1 MGVLVSHREW
11 FDRGDDGGSGG
22 SGRPAAPPFRVRRP
36 GPLGPTLAILVAL
49 VVLVVL
55 ASQLWTEVLWFD
67 SIGFERVFTT
77 ELTTK
82 ILLFVGGGLVT
93 AGLVA
98 SSLVIAYR
106 QRPVYAPVSPEQQNL
121 DHYREMLDPVRKLG
135 TIGIPAVLG
144 LFAGSAAASMWQTWL
159 LWANRVPFGKKDAQF
174 GLDIGFFV
182 FTLPWLRFLIGFLTM
197 ALVLATAAAA
207 LTHYVYGGLRLQGR
221 GERTT
226 TAARI
231 HLSLLLAALVLLR
244 AASYWLDRYS
254 LTTQDSRLIT
264 GITYTDAHAVMPT
277 KAILAVAAV
286 MCAALFV
293 ATIWTKSWR
302 LPIVGVSLLVVC
314 AVVVGGIYPALVQS
328 LKVKPSEKSLEA
340 TYIDRNIKAT
350 RDAYG
355 LTTAQVQSYQAETT
369 VSQGQLRNDADTI
382 PGIRLVDPAMVSP
395 TFKQLQAVKSY
406 YQFPDALDVDRYSVN
421 GKLNDTVI
429 AVRELDL
436 AGVPESQRG
445 WVNDHTVYTH
455 GFGVV
460 AAYGNKR
467 GDDGQPVFFE
477 QNIPPSGA
485 LGDFQP
491 RIYFGESSPDYSIV
505 GGPANGPKRELDY
518 PDSSANGQQNTTYSG
533 KGGVAIGSFL
543 RQAAYALKYRELK
556 IMLSDTVN
564 SQSRILDDRTPR
576 ERVQKVAP
584 WLTLDG
590 NPYPAVIDG
599 RIQWIVD
606 GYTTSSNYPYS
617 RLQSIDN
624 ATSDSLTSRST
635 SVTALEQGQV
645 NYIRNSVK
653 ATVDAYDGSV
663 HLYAWD
669 NQDPLLKAW
678 SRAFPGTI
686 EPMSAISGAL
696 MAHLRYPEDLFKVQR
711 LMLARYHVTDA
722 GSFYGGQDFWR
733 VPSDPTQEQKVV
745 DQPPYYLSVAMPGQ
759 SSPAFSLTTTFMP
772 QGDRQVLAGFMAVD
786 SDAGSATGQRR
797 AGYGAMRL
805 LELPRDTTVRGPGQV
820 QNDIESSNIGSPRF
834 TQTLSQFLSLNRQG
848 GSHVDLGNLLTLP
861 VGGGLLYVEPIYVS
875 GTAGSSYPLSRVVV
889 VAFGDKLAWSDTL
902 TGALDGLFGGNAGA
916 VAGDSG
922 SGGTTTPP
930 STGPT
935 GSTGSSTALSKALA
949 DAQRAYAAGQDALKK
964 GDFAAY
970 GQAQKDLQD
979 AIARAVAAQPKGGSV
994 TVSPSPS
1001 ASPSSAPSPSATAK
1015 PSGTATG
1022 TG

>member
-49 VVLVVL
+49 VVLVLL

-135 TIGIPAVLG
+135 TIGIPVVLG

-159 LWANRVPFGKKDAQF
+159 LWANRVPFGTKDAQF

-302 LPIVGVSLLVVC
+302 LPIVGVALLVVC

-669 NQDPLLKAW
+669 DQDPLLKAW

>member
-1 MGVLVSHREW
+1 
-11 FDRGDDGGSGG
+11 
-22 SGRPAAPPFRVRRP
+22 
-36 GPLGPTLAILVAL
+36 
-49 VVLVVL
+49 
-55 ASQLWTEVLWFD
+55 

-82 ILLFVGGGLVT
+82 VLLFAGGGLVT

-135 TIGIPAVLG
+135 TVGIPVVLG
-144 LFAGSAAASMWQTWL
+144 LFAGSAAASQWQTWL
-159 LWANRVPFGKKDAQF
+159 LWANRVPFDRKDAQF

-182 FTLPWLRFLIGFLTM
+182 FTLPWLRFLVGFLTM

-231 HLSLLLAALVLLR
+231 HLSLLLAALVLVR
-244 AASYWLDRYS
+244 AASPWLDRYS

-340 TYIDRNIKAT
+340 PYIDRNIKAT

-355 LTTAQVQSYQAETT
+355 LTTAQVQPYKAETT

-406 YQFPDALDVDRYSVN
+406 YQFPDALDVDRYPVD

-436 AGVPESQRG
+436 AGVPDSQRG

-485 LGDFQP
+485 LGSFQP
-491 RIYFGESSPDYSIV
+491 RVYFGESSPDYSIV

-518 PDSSANGQQNTTYSG
+518 PDSSANGQQNTTYTG

-543 RQAAYALKYRELK
+543 RQAAYAIKYRELK

-669 NQDPLLKAW
+669 NQDPMLKAW
-678 SRAFPGTI
+678 SKAFPGTV
-686 EPMSAISGAL
+686 EPMSAISGSL

-786 SDAGSATGQRR
+786 ADAGSTTGQRR
-797 AGYGAMRL
+797 ADYGAMRL

-922 SGGTTTPP
+922 SGGTTPPP
-930 STGPT
+930 STGSTGT

-949 DAQRAYAAGQDALKK
+949 DAQRAYAAGQDALKR

-994 TVSPSPS
+994 TVTPSPS
-1001 ASPSSAPSPSATAK
+1001 TSATAN
-1015 PSGTATG
+1015 PSGSATG

>member
-49 VVLVVL
+49 VVLVLL

-67 SIGFERVFTT
+67 SVGFERVFTT

-82 ILLFVGGGLVT
+82 IVLFVLGGLLT
-93 AGLVA
+93 AALVA
-98 SSLVIAYR
+98 SSMVIAYR
-106 QRPVYAPVSPEQQNL
+106 TRPVYAPVSPEQQNL
-121 DHYREMLDPVRKLG
+121 DHYREMLDPVRRLG
-135 TIGIPAVLG
+135 TIAVPAILG
-144 LFAGSAAASMWQTWL
+144 LFAGSAAAGQWQTFL
-159 LWANRVPFGKKDAQF
+159 LWANQVPFGKTDPQF
-174 GLDIGFFV
+174 GFDIGFFV
-182 FTLPWLRFLIGFLTM
+182 FTLPWLRFLVGFLTM
-197 ALVLATAAAA
+197 ALVLAALTAA
-207 LTHYVYGGLRLQGR
+207 LTHYVYGGRRLQAR

-226 TAARI
+226 TAARV
-231 HLSLLLAALVLLR
+231 HLSVLLAALVLLR
-244 AASYWLDRYS
+244 AGSYWLDRYS
-254 LTTQDSRLIT
+254 LTVEDSRLIT

-277 KAILAVAAV
+277 KAILSVAAV
-286 MCAALFV
+286 MCAGLFL
-293 ATIWTKSWR
+293 ATIWTRSWR
-302 LPIVGVSLLVVC
+302 LPAVGIGLLVVC
-314 AVVVGGIYPALVQS
+314 AVAVGGIYPALVQN

-340 TYIDRNIKAT
+340 PYIDRNIKAT

-355 LTTAQVQSYQAETT
+355 LTSSQAAEYKAVTNVT
-369 VSQGQLRNDADTI
+369 QGQLRNDAETI
-382 PGIRLVDPAMVSP
+382 PGIRLVDPALVSP

-406 YQFPDALDVDRYSVN
+406 YQFPDALDVDRYRIN
-421 GKLNDTVI
+421 GKLSDTVI

-436 AGVPESQRG
+436 AGVPDGQRN

-455 GFGVV
+455 GFGLV

-477 QNIPPSGA
+477 QNIPPVGQ
-485 LGDFQP
+485 LGSFEP
-491 RIYFGESSPDYSIV
+491 RVYFGESSPDYSIV
-505 GGPANGPKRELDY
+505 GGPAGGTQRELDY
-518 PDSSANGQQNTTYSG
+518 PDSSTIGQKNTTYAG
-533 KGGVAIGSFL
+533 KGGVAIGSL
-543 RQAAYALKYRELK
+543 PRQLAYAIKYRELK
-556 IMLSDTVN
+556 ILLSDAIN
-564 SQSRILDDRTPR
+564 SRSRLLDDRTPR
-576 ERVQKVAP
+576 ARVEKVAP

-590 NPYPAVIDG
+590 NPYPAVIGG

-606 GYTTSSNYPYS
+606 GYTTSNSYPYS

-624 ATSDSLTSRST
+624 ATSDSLTTRST
-635 SVTALEQGQV
+635 SVTALDTGQV

-653 ATVDAYDGSV
+653 ATVDAYDGTV

-669 NQDPLLKAW
+669 NQDPMLKAW

-786 SDAGSATGQRR
+786 SDAGSTAGQRR

-922 SGGTTTPP
+922 SGGTTPPP
-930 STGPT
+930 STGSTGT

-949 DAQRAYAAGQDALKK
+949 DAQR
-964 GDFAAY
+964 
-970 GQAQKDLQD
+970 
-979 AIARAVAAQPKGGSV
+979 
-994 TVSPSPS
+994 
-1001 ASPSSAPSPSATAK
+1001 
-1015 PSGTATG
+1015 
-1022 TG
+1022 